1 MQKMESTEKNSAARA
16 ATKAAEIAEEMM
28 LGKATIEKLEAIE
41 DNDKR
46 VEAVGNITKPRMA
59 AMLVRVQTDKDTFRL
74 DFIVALNSLG
84 VLKNGAV
91 VGG

>member
-16 ATKAAEIAEEMM
+16 ATKAAEISEEMM

-46 VEAVGNITKPRMA
+46 VEAVTNIGR
-59 AMLVRVQTDKDTFRL
+59 
-74 DFIVALNSLG
+74 
-84 VLKNGAV
+84 
-91 VGG
+91 